1 MLWGA
6 EDKVLKDAEAK
17 RQEEKGYGQPR
28 RVTAQGESGGRT
40 EDLVVKVKVEEQV
53 EMGVKCCKDTQLK
66 HRILW

>member
-6 EDKVLKDAEAK
+6 EDQVLKDAEAK

-28 RVTAQGESGGRT
+28 RVTAQGESSGHT
-40 EDLVVKVKVEEQV
+40 EGVVVKVKERVEL
-53 EMGVKCCKDTQLK
+53 GVKCYKDTQLT